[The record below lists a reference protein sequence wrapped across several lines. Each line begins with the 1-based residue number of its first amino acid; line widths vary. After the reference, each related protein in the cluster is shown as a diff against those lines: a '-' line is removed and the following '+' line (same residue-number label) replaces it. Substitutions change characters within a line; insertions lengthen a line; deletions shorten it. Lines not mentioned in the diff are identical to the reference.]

1 MEPVEIVEEKGGANA
16 FRDAKDKVEEA
27 SEDSRGAAGRDEK
40 GMTVDDLVFA
50 VVTSSKTDDSNIA
63 GVLDD
68 VL

>member
-40 GMTVDDLVFA
+40 GMGDGEIF
-50 VVTSSKTDDSNIA
+50 VVEIVVKVVEVVNI
-63 GVLDD
+63 GG
-68 VL
+68 